1 MSDLISRQDAIDVF
15 EILADKMSDAGQTVM
30 AQAVAVCQ
38 DLRSAGPEWALES
51 AIDYL
56 HSVGWLQEHDRILT
70 ESAEP
75 ERKKGEWI
83 IDKYK
88 AELTCSECKKTFT
101 NFPVIGWKP
110 LWNFCPNCGADMRGE

>member
-1 MSDLISRQDAIDVF
+1 MSDLIDRQNAIDVL

-30 AQAVAVCQ
+30 AQAVAV
-38 DLRSAGPEWALES
+38 LENLHPAEPEWALES

-75 ERKKGEWI
+75 DRKTGRWI
-83 IDKYK
+83 NHENYD
-88 AELTCSECKKTFT
+88 ECSKCHCFT
-101 NFPVIGWKP
+101 AVGFNY
-110 LWNFCPNCGADMRGE
+110 CPNCGADMRGE